1 MPKKVNNIVP
11 GSHVHHPNNLFSL
24 KMIIDKK
31 NYQPKL
37 QPIIQNFLG
46 VIFDNSKKDLELFC
60 KVLIELYYVHFVNT
74 E

>member
-1 MPKKVNNIVP
+1 
-11 GSHVHHPNNLFSL
+11 
-24 KMIIDKK
+24 MIIDKK

-37 QPIIQNFLG
+37 QPIIQNFLV

-60 KVLIELYYVHFVNT
+60 KVLVELYYVHIVNT